1 MDIEVRLAEKSD
13 LEIIHEILGEI
24 QECEI
29 ENRLKRFEEALNSDL
44 STYLLA
50 ITDGKVMGYLNIW
63 HLPDLVDGEVLC
75 ILLDCYVLAEFR
87 HRGVGRMLLE
97 GAMEEGKKH
106 NVNKYYGWMDFENK
120 PAISFLKK
128 HGFSTESLMLE
139 KR

>member
-1 MDIEVRLAEKSD
+1 MDIEVRLAGKND
-13 LEIIHEILGEI
+13 LKIIHEILGEI

-29 ENRLKRFEEALNSDL
+29 EKRAKRLEEALTSNL
-44 STYLLA
+44 STYLVA
-50 ITDGKVMGYLNIW
+50 VTGGKVIGYLNTW

-75 ILLDCYVLAEFR
+75 ILLDCYVSGEYR
-87 HRGVGRMLLE
+87 HRGVGKMLLE
-97 GAMEEGKKH
+97 GAMEEGEKR
-106 NVNKYYGWMDFENK
+106 NVNKYYGWMDVENK

>member
-1 MDIEVRLAEKSD
+1 MDIEVRLAGDKD
-13 LEIIHEILGEI
+13 LEIIHAILGEI
-24 QECEI
+24 QECELGK
-29 ENRLKRFEEALNSDL
+29 RAKRFEEALASNF
-44 STYLLA
+44 STYLVA
-50 ITDGKVMGYLNIW
+50 VTDDRVIGYLNIW

-75 ILLDCYVLAEFR
+75 ILLDCYVSGEHR
-87 HRGVGRMLLE
+87 HRGVGKMLLD
-97 GAMEEGKKH
+97 GAMEEGRKH

>member
-1 MDIEVRLAEKSD
+1 MDIEVRLAGDKD

-24 QECEI
+24 QECEL
-29 ENRLKRFEEALNSDL
+29 EKRAKKFEEALASNL
-44 STYLLA
+44 STYLVA
-50 ITDGKVMGYLNIW
+50 VTDDRVIGYLNIW

-75 ILLDCYVLAEFR
+75 ILLDCYVSGEHR
-87 HRGVGRMLLE
+87 HRGVGKMLLD
-97 GAMEEGKKH
+97 GAMEEGRKR
-106 NVNKYYGWMDFENK
+106 NVNKYYGWMALDNK